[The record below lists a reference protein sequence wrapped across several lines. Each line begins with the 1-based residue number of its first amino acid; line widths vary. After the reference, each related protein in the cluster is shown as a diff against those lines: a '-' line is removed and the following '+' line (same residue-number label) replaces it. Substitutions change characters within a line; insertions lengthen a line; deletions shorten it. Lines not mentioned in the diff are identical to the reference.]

1 MGRMGR
7 GGQKL
12 VMVSSDHFTLL
23 VFFVFFIYRG
33 SINPRYLGIMM
44 SQ

>member
-23 VFFVFFIYRG
+23 VFFVFLYIG
-33 SINPRYLGIMM
+33 GVLTPVIWGL
-44 SQ
+44 